1 MAGKREKKV
10 DLKKKEIEEL
20 VSLYAQ
26 RKKEKSKKIP
36 NDFKVEEKKD
46 TFNERVKLREKIFHL
61 SIGRDSSSNFI
72 AFIQSLT
79 VVFNYLLNAARVTID
94 NENDFVR
101 FIFSHAPSR
110 YFSTCVLPLKEFNV
124 DFF

>member
-36 NDFKVEEKKD
+36 NDFKVEEKKILL
-46 TFNERVKLREKIFHL
+46 TNELNCVKKY
-61 SIGRDSSSNFI
+61 FI
-72 AFIQSLT
+72 YRLEEIHHRIL
-79 VVFNYLLNAARVTID
+79 
-94 NENDFVR
+94 
-101 FIFSHAPSR
+101 
-110 YFSTCVLPLKEFNV
+110 
-124 DFF
+124 